1 MTAWSTFQIDIKT
14 LKKLRI
20 IAVVLERSMAGQV
33 RFLVDREFARLQE
46 EGYIGPNVLAE
57 LREEVEG

>member
-1 MTAWSTFQIDIKT
+1 MTTWSTFQIDIKT

-20 IAVVLERSMAGQV
+20 IAMVLERSMAGQV
-33 RFLVDREFARLQE
+33 RFLVDREFDRPQN
-46 EGYIGPNVLAE
+46 EGYIGPGVLAE